1 MKIVVLERHSVGADV
16 PVQYEHLGQ
25 VVYYHNTTTVQEV
38 SERVRDAEIIVA
50 NKAPLR
56 EETLKNAKVVDES
69 NLNMDY
75 ISVGLAVRLL
85 NMEENREVEYRIVG
99 SSESNPSKG
108 MISDESPIGKHLIG
122 KRLND
127 LVEIVIPKGT
137 YHFKIIGISK

>member
-56 EETLKNAKVVDES
+56 EETLKNAPPP
-69 NLNMDY
+69 
-75 ISVGLAVRLL
+75 GGRC
-85 NMEENREVEYRIVG
+85 
-99 SSESNPSKG
+99 
-108 MISDESPIGKHLIG
+108 SPC
-122 KRLND
+122 R
-127 LVEIVIPKGT
+127 
-137 YHFKIIGISK
+137 

>member
-56 EETLKNAKVVDES
+56 EETLKNAPHVRLICELATGFDNVDLAYCKSRGIKVCNVVDYCS
-69 NLNMDY
+69 GM
-75 ISVGLAVRLL
+75 VAQHTFALALALL
-85 NMEENREVEYRIVG
+85 EKLPHYDQYVKSGGPLACVT
-99 SSESNPSKG
+99 SAFT
-108 MISDESPIGKHLIG
+108 L
-122 KRLND
+122 
-127 LVEIVIPKGT
+127 
-137 YHFKIIGISK
+137 